1 MKTVTDKMADLANTH
16 PHLKTMNLSSATNT
30 NNNTQEDQTI
40 LHPKPLMFKLIELK
54 SINNDKILLAV
65 KPENVPTAICGDGCT
80 ANMKASRLLKTG
92 YSLKL
97 LFSRCASHASA
108 GTIRQ
113 LCTSVNSFQIDAKAI
128 YENLS
133 SILKHL
139 ANSPRSSKL
148 LNNALKILDMNNI
161 HLFNWGSTRK
171 AGFLD
176 ACMCSGFKNHFSL
189 S

>member
-1 MKTVTDKMADLANTH
+1 
-16 PHLKTMNLSSATNT
+16 
-30 NNNTQEDQTI
+30 
-40 LHPKPLMFKLIELK
+40 MFKLIELK

-80 ANMKASRLLKTG
+80 ANTKASRLLKTG

-113 LCTSVNSFQIDAKAI
+113 LCTSVNSFQIDATAI

-161 HLFNWGSTRK
+161 DLFNWGSTRK

-176 ACMCSGFKNHFSL
+176 ACMCSGFKNQFSL